1 MIMPPNYLSSSISLI
16 VTLRARFLVFFGSGS
31 LALNQ
36 SKQVPLAGTLFL
48 FLLPEI
54 QRTNHITPMAI
65 KATGKSK
72 INALKNTNNKLKIIN
87 ATKTSVTIPKKLI
100 FSPIPDFLD

>member
-1 MIMPPNYLSSSISLI
+1 
-16 VTLRARFLVFFGSGS
+16 
-31 LALNQ
+31 
-36 SKQVPLAGTLFL
+36 
-48 FLLPEI
+48 
-54 QRTNHITPMAI
+54 MAI

-72 INALKNTNNKLKIIN
+72 INALKNTNNKLKLIN